1 MRIAFMGSPE
11 FAADILEDIHE
22 NMEIVVVYTRED
34 AVRSRGKQLLPTP
47 VKVLAQALGIEVRTP
62 KTLRD
67 EAEQDYLRSL
77 GLDAI
82 VVAAYGRILPKEVL
96 DIPRFGCINVHASLL
111 PRWRGAAPIE
121 RAILAGDEFA
131 GVCIMRMEEGL
142 DTGDFCVSRSI
153 PIVDMNAAT
162 LTSELASLGAVSLI
176 TALDH
181 IEHGCAHWVKQ
192 NEDEVIYASKI
203 EKGELDL
210 SCNMDAEDAIRCVR
224 ASGVAHPAKCV
235 VADRVV
241 TLLEADKVDD
251 VSVIKSTGDVLH
263 AGDVAFV
270 GKKLY
275 LICNNGALVVDS
287 LKPDGKSAMDGK
299 AFAAGN
305 KDIREGRA
313 TWSGIDGC

>member
-34 AVRSRGKQLLPTP
+34 AVRSRGKQLLATP

-153 PIVDMNAAT
+153 PIADMNAAT

-176 TALDH
+176 TRL
-181 IEHGCAHWVKQ
+181 I
-192 NEDEVIYASKI
+192 I
-203 EKGELDL
+203 L
-210 SCNMDAEDAIRCVR
+210 ST
-224 ASGVAHPAKCV
+224 VAHAGLCRMKM
-235 VADRVV
+235 
-241 TLLEADKVDD
+241 
-251 VSVIKSTGDVLH
+251 KSLMPPRS
-263 AGDVAFV
+263 
-270 GKKLY
+270 KRESW
-275 LICNNGALVVDS
+275 ICLAIW
-287 LKPDGKSAMDGK
+287 M
-299 AFAAGN
+299 
-305 KDIREGRA
+305 
-313 TWSGIDGC
+313 

>member
-1 MRIAFMGSPE
+1 
-11 FAADILEDIHE
+11 
-22 NMEIVVVYTRED
+22 
-34 AVRSRGKQLLPTP
+34 
-47 VKVLAQALGIEVRTP
+47 
-62 KTLRD
+62 
-67 EAEQDYLRSL
+67 
-77 GLDAI
+77 
-82 VVAAYGRILPKEVL
+82 
-96 DIPRFGCINVHASLL
+96 
-111 PRWRGAAPIE
+111 
-121 RAILAGDEFA
+121 
-131 GVCIMRMEEGL
+131 
-142 DTGDFCVSRSI
+142 
-153 PIVDMNAAT
+153 MNAAT

-181 IEHGCAHWVKQ
+181 IEHGCARWVVQ
-192 NEDEVIYASKI
+192 DENEVTYASKI

-210 SCNMDAEDAIRCVR
+210 SCNMDVEDAIRCVR

>member
-47 VKVLAQALGIEVRTP
+47 VKVLAQELGIEVRTP

-153 PIVDMNAAT
+153 PIADMNAAT

-192 NEDEVIYASKI
+192 NEDEVTYASKI
-203 EKGELDL
+203 EKGELDI
-210 SCNMDAEDAIRCVR
+210 SCDMGAQDAIRCVR
-224 ASGVAHPAKCV
+224 ASGIAHPAKCLI
-235 VADRVV
+235 ADRVV

-305 KDIREGRA
+305 IDIREGRA

>member
-153 PIVDMNAAT
+153 PIADMNAAT

-181 IEHGCAHWVKQ
+181 IEHGCARWVVQ
-192 NEDEVIYASKI
+192 DENEVTYASKI

-210 SCNMDAEDAIRCVR
+210 SYNMDVEDAIRCVR

-305 KDIREGRA
+305 KDIRDGGA

>member
-22 NMEIVVVYTRED
+22 NVEIVVVYTRED
-34 AVRSRGKQLLPTP
+34 AVRSRGKKLLPTP

-67 EAEQDYLRSL
+67 EVEQDYLRSL

-142 DTGDFCVSRSI
+142 DIGDFCVSRSI
-153 PIVDMNAAT
+153 PIADMNAAT

-181 IEHGCAHWVKQ
+181 IEHGCARWVVQ
-192 NEDEVIYASKI
+192 DENEVTYASKI

-210 SCNMDAEDAIRCVR
+210 SCNMDVEDAIRCVR

-275 LICNNGALVVDS
+275 LICNKGALVVDS

-305 KDIREGRA
+305 KDIREGKA

>member
-34 AVRSRGKQLLPTP
+34 AVRSRGKQLLATP

-153 PIVDMNAAT
+153 PIADMNAAT

-181 IEHGCAHWVKQ
+181 IEHGCARWVVQ
-192 NEDEVIYASKI
+192 DENEVTYASKI

-210 SCNMDAEDAIRCVR
+210 SCNMDVEDAIRCVR

>member
-22 NMEIVVVYTRED
+22 NVEIVVVYTRED
-34 AVRSRGKQLLPTP
+34 AVRSRGKKLLPTP
-47 VKVLAQALGIEVRTP
+47 VKVLAQELGIEVRTP

-153 PIVDMNAAT
+153 PIADMNAAT

-192 NEDEVIYASKI
+192 NEDEVTYASKI
-203 EKGELDL
+203 EKGELDI
-210 SCNMDAEDAIRCVR
+210 SCDMVVEVAIRCVR
-224 ASGVAHPAKCV
+224 VSGIAHPAKCLI
-235 VADRVV
+235 ADRVV
-241 TLLEADKVDD
+241 TLLEADKIDD
-251 VSVIKSTGDVLH
+251 VTSIESAGGILH

-275 LICNNGALVVDS
+275 LVCNSGALVVHS